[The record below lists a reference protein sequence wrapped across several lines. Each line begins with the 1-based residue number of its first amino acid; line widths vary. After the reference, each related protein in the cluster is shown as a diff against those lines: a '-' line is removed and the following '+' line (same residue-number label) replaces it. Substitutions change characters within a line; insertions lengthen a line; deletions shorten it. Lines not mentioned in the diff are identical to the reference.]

1 MAGDIMRK
9 IIIAVL
15 LIACLVLLAGC
26 TQTNEENIQTSDE
39 MDTIDDNATEETADN
54 ETADNDSIET
64 TDEIIDENRTAED
77 NQALIAQLMEEQGL
91 VDEDGNET
99 DEEEDTD
106 GNWTIEIIHMR
117 GEPEKDFT
125 IDLGDSVTFI
135 SRQPNYIHRI
145 QLREKLENG
154 AFDSTLLD
162 PAVSLKNNESFTYI
176 FEKAGKFQWYSK
188 TNYPTTSGYIT
199 VE

>member
-15 LIACLVLLAGC
+15 LIICLVLLVGC
-26 TQTNEENIQTSDE
+26 SQTNEENVKTSDE
-39 MDTIDDNATEETADN
+39 MDAIDDNTTEETTDN
-54 ETADNDSIET
+54 ETIDEDSDDT
-64 TDEIIDENRTAED
+64 TEVDENRTAED

-91 VDEDGNET
+91 VDENDSETNET
-99 DEEEDTD
+99 EEDDD

-117 GEPEKDFT
+117 GEPEKDLD
-125 IDLGDSVTFI
+125 IKVDDSVTFI

-162 PAVSLKNNESFTYI
+162 PAVSLKNNESFTYT